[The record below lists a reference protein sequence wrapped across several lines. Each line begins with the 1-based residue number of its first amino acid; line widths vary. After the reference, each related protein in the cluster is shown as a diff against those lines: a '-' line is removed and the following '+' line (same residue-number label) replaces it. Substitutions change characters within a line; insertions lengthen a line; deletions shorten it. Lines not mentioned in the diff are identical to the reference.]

1 MACSLFIGSILQD
14 DFLLCS
20 MDTSNAN
27 SSWLIEALMSAGRI
41 WSPLTSPTGSQRM
54 FSMRLFGC
62 AAADLAQLK
71 SAMASA

>member
-1 MACSLFIGSILQD
+1 
-14 DFLLCS
+14 

-27 SSWLIEALMSAGRI
+27 SLWLIETLMSAGRI
-41 WSPLTSPTGSQRM
+41 WSPLTSPIGSQRM

-71 SAMASA
+71 RPMASA